1 MKNARI
7 AAAIVLAMAGFFGSG
22 LRAAE
27 PAAGA
32 APALSD
38 VAFTAKLDGT
48 EQRYVLMLP
57 ADFDAQKPHSL
68 LVALHGHGAD
78 RWQFAKDA
86 RDECRAARDFAAK
99 HQLIFVSPDYR
110 AKTSWMGPQAEADL
124 LQILD
129 ELGARYRLDKV
140 IVCGG
145 SMGGSAAL
153 TFAVLHPD
161 RVQGIVALNGTANLV
176 EFTGFSEALA
186 ESYGGTKAERPDEY
200 RKRSAELWPDRFT
213 MPLALTAG
221 GMDKVVPPHSVLR
234 FAARLKQQGRR
245 VLLLHRPDGGHSTNY
260 ADTLAALEFVFS
272 KLSRTSNTPFKR
284 PSTAP

>member
-1 MKNARI
+1 MNNARM

-27 PAAGA
+27 PAPGVV
-32 APALSD
+32 PALRD
-38 VAFTAKLDGT
+38 VAFAAKLDGT

-57 ADFDAQKPHSL
+57 AGFDARKPHSL

-129 ELGARYRLDKV
+129 ELAARYRLDKV

-145 SMGGSAAL
+145 SMGGTAAL
-153 TFAVLHPD
+153 TFAALHPA
-161 RVQGIVALNGTANLV
+161 RVQGVVALNGTANLV
-176 EFTGFSEALA
+176 EFAGFPEALA
-186 ESYGGTKAERPDEY
+186 ASYGGTKAERLTNIANAPPSFG
-200 RKRSAELWPDRFT
+200 RSASPCRSRSRRAAWTWSSRP
-213 MPLALTAG
+213 TA
-221 GMDKVVPPHSVLR
+221 SC
-234 FAARLKQQGRR
+234 AWRR
-245 VLLLHRPDGGHSTNY
+245 N
-260 ADTLAALEFVFS
+260 
-272 KLSRTSNTPFKR
+272 
-284 PSTAP
+284 